1 MADEPTLKKTFA
13 EDRDPYATISQFVFH
28 KDYWDCMEHHQDGT
42 PNPEGKKLRKKAK
55 GIMLGVMYGMG
66 AKHMATVLGV
76 NIDECK
82 QILDEFEKMF
92 PKIKEFTAY
101 NEKFVKENGY
111 VEDYMGRVRHL
122 PDAMKSEIEVRAKKS
137 IVTDAGV
144 FFDMDNKSA
153 IIEVPDEELTAMWTK
168 RYEDFMNKGRWNAKN
183 EFKKI
188 AKENGIDLF
197 DNGGFISK
205 TLTQCTNARIQ
216 GSAATLTKKAMVAI
230 DNDPIMQKCKFQ
242 LMIPVHDELIGECPI
257 EFKDIVEKRLSEI
270 MIASA
275 LPDCSVKMKCDAYL
289 VKHWYEDETF
299 NKVYNAFN
307 DTVKSGKSQE
317 QAFESIR
324 KDYPELKEE
333 TLRKM
338 CDGTF
343 DVLEEDI

>member
-1 MADEPTLKKTFA
+1 
-13 EDRDPYATISQFVFH
+13 
-28 KDYWDCMEHHQDGT
+28 
-42 PNPEGKKLRKKAK
+42 
-55 GIMLGVMYGMG
+55 
-66 AKHMATVLGV
+66 
-76 NIDECK
+76 
-82 QILDEFEKMF
+82 
-92 PKIKEFTAY
+92 
-101 NEKFVKENGY
+101 
-111 VEDYMGRVRHL
+111 MGRVRHL

-137 IVTDAGV
+137 IVTDACV

-216 GSAATLTKKAMVAI
+216 GSSATLTKKAMVAI

-275 LPDCSVKMKCDAYL
+275 LPECSVKMKCDAYL

-299 NKVYNAFN
+299 NKVYNSFN
-307 DTVKSGKSQE
+307 DLVKSGKSQE
-317 QAFESIR
+317 QAFESIH